1 MFGGDLT
8 NSGFGGNGFDST
20 GMGGFNNG
28 GMNGFNNGGMNGF
41 NSGFNNG
48 FDNNGMMGK
57 RSVDEIEKKMI
68 PEQKVEKKA
77 VEAKGATKDK
87 KIKISKNPIVEKIS
101 ISN

>member
-20 GMGGFNNG
+20 GMG
-28 GMNGFNNGGMNGF
+28 GFNNGGMNGF

-57 RSVDEIEKKMI
+57 RSVDEIEKKI
-68 PEQKVEKKA
+68 PGQKFLSKIEKKA
-77 VEAKGATKDK
+77 VETRGATKDK

>member
-41 NSGFNNG
+41 NNG
-48 FDNNGMMGK
+48 FDNSGMMGK
-57 RSVDEIEKKMI
+57 RSVDEIEKII
-68 PEQKVEKKA
+68 PGQKVLSKVEKKA
-77 VEAKGATKDK
+77 VETRGATKDK
-87 KIKISKNPIVEKIS
+87 KIKISKNPMVEKIS
-101 ISN
+101 ITN

>member
-28 GMNGFNNGGMNGF
+28 GMNGFN
-41 NSGFNNG
+41 SGFNNG
-48 FDNNGMMGK
+48 FDNSGMMGK
-57 RSVDEIEKKMI
+57 RSVDEIEKKII
-68 PEQKVEKKA
+68 PGQKVLSKVEKKA
-77 VEAKGATKDK
+77 VETRGATKDK

-101 ISN
+101 ITN